1 MSVPSSPPLT
11 PIQRCRTTECATPPN
26 WFFCFWRKKKKKIWR
41 IYSFYSTLSRSNENG
56 YDDYMCKCTKSLTLQ
71 RYIIPKL
78 QKILKH
84 AFNCLKGCWM
94 LPLKKVAVLKISN
107 CWWGFLGTF
116 VTSMLLLHLPDNLS
130 RHGGVEIDCV
140 VPQALSCLVTLSA
153 ATFEGFAYADLCS
166 VAILGVVLDAVHIL
180 RAESKA
186 LGARC
191 SDSASPPVRTQHWL
205 NTTSHRGLGTLSR
218 CWARAA
224 H

>member
-1 MSVPSSPPLT
+1 MHRKSSSHYNLEITSVPSSPPLT
-11 PIQRCRTTECATPPN
+11 PIQHFSTTKYATPPN
-26 WFFCFWRKKKKKIWR
+26 FLVFGEKKFWRT
-41 IYSFYSTLSRSNENG
+41 YSFYSTLSQSNENG

-130 RHGGVEIDCV
+130 RHGGMEIDCV
-140 VPQALSCLVTLSA
+140 VPQALSCLVTLST
-153 ATFEGFAYADLCS
+153 ATFEWFAYADLRS
-166 VAILGVVLDAVHIL
+166 VAVLGVVLYAIHIL
-180 RAESKA
+180 RARKQSVSGRLASKR
-186 LGARC
+186 LSVC
-191 SDSASPPVRTQHWL
+191 WKTQP
-205 NTTSHRGLGTLSR
+205 G
-218 CWARAA
+218 
-224 H
+224 

>member
-1 MSVPSSPPLT
+1 VVSFWFCAHTDRCIENLRHITILKWCQCQAFLLLLLFNAAIQLNTPHPL
-11 PIQRCRTTECATPPN
+11 ILL
-26 WFFCFWRKKKKKIWR
+26 FWRKKMFWR

-153 ATFEGFAYADLCS
+153 ATFEGFASADLCS

-180 RAESKA
+180 RGRKQSV
-186 LGARC
+186 RC
-191 SDSASPPVRTQHWL
+191 PLLWQRLAT
-205 NTTSHRGLGTLSR
+205 
-218 CWARAA
+218 C
-224 H
+224 

>member
-26 WFFCFWRKKKKKIWR
+26 WFFCFWRKKKKKKIWR

-180 RAESKA
+180 RGRKQSV
-186 LGARC
+186 RC
-191 SDSASPPVRTQHWL
+191 PLLWQCLAT
-205 NTTSHRGLGTLSR
+205 
-218 CWARAA
+218 C
-224 H
+224 